1 MTTIP
6 PKVYQKNTSV
16 RTKSPK
22 QKLIGFVL
30 FLLFLATLFYF
41 FASDKHQS
49 ESGKVEK
56 YRTELN
62 NLKNKIKNG
71 EELNEGERNRFC
83 ELLWLVERIG
93 INNCQCLA
101 RDELLFFVKNQT
113 KIKIPVSAK
122 EFGMGT
128 DFEER
133 KQDILLPDIYEKLLL
148 EENIKRQIF
157 KICKNPDVGI
167 WTENRFVLFT
177 PSKSNHS
184 AHNRSKNNNFV
195 IYTFQSLD
203 KIKE

>member
-6 PKVYQKNTSV
+6 PKVYQKKYFCQNEIAEAKTYCV
-16 RTKSPK
+16 C
-22 QKLIGFVL
+22 FVL
-30 FLLFLATLFYF
+30 TFLVTLFYF
-41 FASDKHQS
+41 FSSDKHQS

-56 YRTELN
+56 YRTELS

>member
-6 PKVYQKNTSV
+6 PKVYLKNTSV
-16 RTKSPK
+16 RKKSPK

-30 FLLFLATLFYF
+30 FLLFLATLLYF
-41 FASDKHQS
+41 FASDKNLS

-101 RDELLFFVKNQT
+101 RDELLFFVKNLKDFVFPDKVQ
-113 KIKIPVSAK
+113 KFNLNLNDR
-122 EFGMGT
+122 EFELFKQKT
-128 DFEER
+128 LLPKFYNNADNKYR
-133 KQDILLPDIYEKLLL
+133 KQMQKLSV
-148 EENIKRQIF
+148 
-157 KICKNPDVGI
+157 NPDVGI
-167 WTENRFVLFT
+167 WTHKRFVVFR
-177 PSKSNHS
+177 PSQSNKFLGTEHL
-184 AHNRSKNNNFV
+184 KEKF
-195 IYTFQSLD
+195 ILYTLQPID
-203 KIKE
+203 EIP